1 MRRSEVMRVSD
12 ARTPRSSVRADLST
26 ALHTLLDFRG
36 LFVEL
41 VRRDLLIRYKQTLM
55 GVAWAVVVPLAAM
68 LVFAMVFTRAVPI
81 ETDVPYPLFAYSGL
95 LAWNLLA
102 SSLRAAT
109 TSLTLNHALVTKVPF
124 PRGILPLSAVAVAL
138 VDFLVASVLLGGIMV
153 YYGVAPGRLAYLLP
167 VILLVELVLVM
178 GLALLLALANLFY
191 RDVSFVFGLVLTVWM
206 FATSVVY
213 PVELVGGR
221 LGALLQWNPMNLI
234 IEAFRVALFGGT
246 LPDAAALIGT
256 TVGSVAFLAA
266 TIVVFHRLEP
276 RFAEAI

>member
-1 MRRSEVMRVSD
+1 MRRSEVIRVFD
-12 ARTPRSSVRADLST
+12 ARDPRPGALADLSR
-26 ALHTLLDFRG
+26 AVHILFEFRG
-36 LFVEL
+36 LFVEV

-95 LAWNLLA
+95 LVWNLLA

-124 PRGILPLSAVAVAL
+124 PRGILPLSGVAVAL
-138 VDFLVASVLLGGIMV
+138 VDFLVASALLGGMMV
-153 YYGVAPGRLAYLLP
+153 YYGVAPSGLVVLLP
-167 VILLVELVLVM
+167 VILLVELALVT
-178 GLALLLALANLFY
+178 GLGLLLALANLFY
-191 RDVSFVFGLVLTVWM
+191 RDVAFVLGLMLTLWM

-221 LGALLQWNPMNLI
+221 LGALLQWNPMNPV
-234 IEAFRVALFGGT
+234 IETFRVVLFGGT
-246 LPDAAALIGT
+246 LPNVAVLLGTAA
-256 TVGSVAFLAA
+256 GSVAILAGA
-266 TIVVFHRLEP
+266 VVLFHRMEP
-276 RFAEAI
+276 HFAEAI